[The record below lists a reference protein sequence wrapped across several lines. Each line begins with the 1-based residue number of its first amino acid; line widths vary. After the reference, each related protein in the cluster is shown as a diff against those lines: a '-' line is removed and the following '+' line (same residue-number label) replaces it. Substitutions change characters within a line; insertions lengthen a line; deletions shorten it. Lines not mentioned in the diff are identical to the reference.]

1 MKKQIQFIP
10 LLIFLLIPLL
20 SLAQEQVQV
29 RGKVTDAETGDP
41 LPGVTILVDKST
53 RGVTTDMDGTF
64 EIRVTPADKLVFSF
78 LGMVSQTVEVGDQR
92 YIEVAL
98 VTTASELEEV
108 TIVAFGVQK
117 KESIVSSISTVKVD
131 DIKVPSSN
139 LTTALAGRVAGLI
152 SYQTTGEPGADN
164 AEFFVRGVSS
174 FEGSRSSP
182 LILIDGFEATTSDL
196 ARLQPDDI
204 ESFSVMK
211 DATAT
216 VLYGARGANGILI
229 VNTKSGSESKP
240 KLSARFDMNIATPT
254 RVKEVLDGVSYMRMY
269 NEAQISRNPEAVP
282 FYSEQKIQSTM
293 RGDDPMIY
301 PNINWYDELFNSS
314 TMNTKANIN
323 VSGGGQVATYYVAA
337 GFDHDNGLLK
347 VAEMNNFNNNI
358 SISRVHV
365 RNNVVI
371 KLSPSTKIDTRI
383 QGRFEKYNGPSTSA
397 NSIYNMVMNAN
408 PVDHPVIYR
417 PDEAHMF
424 ADHILFGNTFNNN
437 QQMKQNPFA
446 EMVRGYEQRNE
457 NRILAQAS
465 LLQDLDVITPG
476 LKMQLKVSA
485 QTWNISSG
493 IRSYTPFYYGLDSYN
508 LVTGVHKLYAL
519 NPTNTNYKLGDVSP
533 NNDSDALF
541 NGELRFNW
549 EQNFNKHTVGAMIVG
564 MISEKL
570 LTSGNNNSIFQTL
583 PERNLGVSGRG
594 TYGFDSRY
602 FLEFAF
608 GYNGSE
614 KFSTDRAFGFFPS
627 IGTGWIISNEPYWK
641 ISDKIISHLKLRFTW
656 GRVGND
662 VLDGRGGRFF
672 YLSSYN
678 RGGGSYTFGTD
689 FLNSYSGYSISS
701 YANADISWE
710 VSQKYNYGLELSFL
724 KNEAIRIQADYFVDQ
739 RDNIYEVRN
748 NYPHSAGLEVAIKTN
763 SGSVRSHG
771 VDISMDVERSFNK
784 DFWVTGRGTFTYAV
798 NKILQKDEPNYRDA
812 YRSQIGHSTTQRWG
826 LVAERLF
833 VDQQEI
839 ENSPKQFDGNYLP
852 GDIKYKDVNGDGV
865 INSEDR
871 IPMGWPTSPQ
881 IQYGFGLS
889 TGLKK
894 FDFSFFFQGNA
905 NVSFFINSGSGDGIA
920 PFVNRRNALKI
931 VARDYWSE
939 TNPNVHAFW
948 PRLSVTSVANNTQQS
963 SWWLRDNSFLRL
975 KTVELGYNISSLK
988 SIGISNLRLYF
999 VGENLFL
1006 LSQFKLWDPE
1016 QGSNGMGYPLTRKY
1030 NLGLQVSF

>member
-1 MKKQIQFIP
+1 MKKRIQFILLLMFLIAP
-10 LLIFLLIPLL
+10 LWVI
-20 SLAQEQVQV
+20 AQEQTLVKGQV
-29 RGKVTDAETGDP
+29 IEEDTGDP
-41 LPGVTILVDKST
+41 LPGVTILVEKST
-53 RGVTTDMDGTF
+53 RGVTTDMDGTY
-64 EIRVTPADKLVFSF
+64 EIRANPSDKLIFSF
-78 LGMVSQTVEVGDQR
+78 LGMVSQTIEVGNKKIINVSLR
-92 YIEVAL
+92 AA
-98 VTTASELEEV
+98 ASELDEV
-108 TIVAFGVQK
+108 TIVAFGKQK
-117 KESIVSSISTVKVD
+117 KESIVSSISTVKIG

-139 LTTALAGRVAGLI
+139 LTTAFAGRVAGLI

-182 LILIDGFEATTSDL
+182 LILIDGFEATKDDL

-229 VNTKSGSESKP
+229 VNTKSGLEGKP
-240 KLSARFDMNIATPT
+240 RINARLDMNIATPT

-293 RGDDPMIY
+293 RGDDAMIY

-323 VSGGGQVATYYVAA
+323 ISGGGQTATYYVAA

-347 VAEMNNFNNNI
+347 VADMNNFNNNI
-358 SISRVHV
+358 SINRVHV
-365 RNNVVI
+365 RNNVI
-371 KLSPSTKIDTRI
+371 LKLSPTTKIDTRI
-383 QGRFEKYNGPSTSA
+383 QGRFEKYNGPSISA
-397 NSIYNMVMNAN
+397 TDIYKMVMNAN

-417 PDEAHMF
+417 PDEAHVHV
-424 ADHILFGNTFNNN
+424 DHILFGNTFDNN
-437 QQMKQNPFA
+437 QVMKQNPFA

-465 LLQDLDVITPG
+465 ILQDLDFITSG
-476 LKMQLKVSA
+476 LKMQLKAAA
-485 QTWNISSG
+485 QTWNKSSG
-493 IRSYTPFYYGLDSYN
+493 TRSYTPFYYGLDNYN
-508 LVTGVHKLYAL
+508 LVTGVHKLYVL
-519 NPTNTNYKLGDVSP
+519 NPTNTNYKLGDVRP
-533 NNDSDALF
+533 DNDSDALF

-549 EQNFNKHTVGAMIVG
+549 ERIFQKHNIGAMVVG

-570 LTSGNNNSIFQTL
+570 LTNGKNNSIYQTL
-583 PERNLGVSGRG
+583 PERNMGISGRG
-594 TYGFDSRY
+594 TYGYDSRY
-602 FLEFAF
+602 FFEFAF

-614 KFSTDRAFGFFPS
+614 KFSSDRAFGFFPS
-627 IGTGWIISNEPYWK
+627 FGAGWLISNEPYWK
-641 ISDKIISHLKLRFTW
+641 VNDKIISNLKLRFSW

-689 FLNSYSGYSISS
+689 FLNYYPGYSISS

-710 VSQKYNYGLELSFL
+710 VSTKYNYGLELALL
-724 KNEAIRIQADYFVDQ
+724 KNEAIKVQADYFIDQ
-739 RDNIYEVRN
+739 RNNIYEVRN

-763 SGSVRSHG
+763 SGKVRSSG
-771 VDISMDVERSFNK
+771 VDLSVDAEHSFHK
-784 DFWVTGRGTFTYAV
+784 DFWMTGRGTFTYAV
-798 NKILQKDEPNYRDA
+798 NKILQKDEPNYRDV
-812 YRSQIGHSTTQRWG
+812 YRSQLGYSTTQRWG

-833 VDQQEI
+833 ADQMEI
-839 ENSPKQFDGNYLP
+839 DNSPKQFDGNYLP

-865 INSEDR
+865 VNSEDQV
-871 IPMGWPTSPQ
+871 PMGFPTSPQ

-889 TGLKK
+889 AGYKK
-894 FDFSFFFQGNA
+894 LDFSFFFQGNA

-948 PRLSVTSVANNTQQS
+948 PRLSITNVTNNSQQS
-963 SWWLRDNSFLRL
+963 SWWLRNNSFLRL
-975 KTVELGYNISSLK
+975 KTIEMGYNISSLK
-988 SIGISNLRLYF
+988 KIGVENMRFYF
-999 VGENLFL
+999 TGENFFL

-1016 QGSNGMGYPLTRKY
+1016 QGGDGLGYPLTRKY
-1030 NLGLQVSF
+1030 NLGIQISF

>member
-1 MKKQIQFIP
+1 M
-10 LLIFLLIPLL
+10 
-20 SLAQEQVQV
+20 
-29 RGKVTDAETGDP
+29 
-41 LPGVTILVDKST
+41 
-53 RGVTTDMDGTF
+53 
-64 EIRVTPADKLVFSF
+64 
-78 LGMVSQTVEVGDQR
+78 
-92 YIEVAL
+92 
-98 VTTASELEEV
+98 
-108 TIVAFGVQK
+108 
-117 KESIVSSISTVKVD
+117 
-131 DIKVPSSN
+131 
-139 LTTALAGRVAGLI
+139 
-152 SYQTTGEPGADN
+152 
-164 AEFFVRGVSS
+164 
-174 FEGSRSSP
+174 
-182 LILIDGFEATTSDL
+182 ILIDGFEATKDDL

-229 VNTKSGSESKP
+229 VNTKSGLEGKP
-240 KLSARFDMNIATPT
+240 KISARFDMNVATPT

-301 PNINWYDELFNSS
+301 PNINWYDELFNST

-323 VSGGGQVATYYVAA
+323 ISGGGQVATYYVAA

-358 SISRVHV
+358 SINRVHV
-365 RNNVVI
+365 RNNI
-371 KLSPSTKIDTRI
+371 ILKLSPTTKIDTRI
-383 QGRFEKYNGPSTSA
+383 QGRFEKYNGPSISA
-397 NSIYNMVMNAN
+397 TDIYKMVMNAN

-417 PDEAHMF
+417 PDEARIH

-437 QQMKQNPFA
+437 QVMKQNPFA

-465 LLQDLDVITPG
+465 LLQDLDFITSG
-476 LKMQLKVSA
+476 LKMQLKVAA
-485 QTWNISSG
+485 QTWNKSSG
-493 IRSYTPFYYGLDSYN
+493 TRSYTPFYYGLDNYN
-508 LVTGVHKLYAL
+508 LVTGEHKLYVL
-519 NPTNTNYKLGDVSP
+519 NPTNTNYKLGDVRP
-533 NNDSDALF
+533 DNDSDALF

-549 EQNFNKHTVGAMIVG
+549 DRNFNKHAVGSMLVG

-570 LTSGNNNSIFQTL
+570 LTNGKNNSIYQTL
-583 PERNLGVSGRG
+583 PERNLGVSGRS
-594 TYGFDSRY
+594 TYGYDSRY

-608 GYNGSE
+608 GFNGSE

-627 IGTGWIISNEPYWK
+627 FGAGWLISNEPYWK
-641 ISDKIISHLKLRFTW
+641 VSNKIISNMKLRFSW

-689 FLNSYSGYSISS
+689 FLNYYPGYSISS

-710 VSQKYNYGLELSFL
+710 VSTKYNYGLELGLL
-724 KNEAIRIQADYFVDQ
+724 KNEAIKIQADYFIDE
-739 RDNIYEVRN
+739 RNNIYEVRN
-748 NYPHSAGLEVAIKTN
+748 NYPHSAGLEVPIKTN
-763 SGSVRSHG
+763 SGRVRSNG
-771 VDISMDVERSFNK
+771 IDISMDVEHSFNK
-784 DFWVTGRGTFTYAV
+784 EFWMTGRGTFTYAV

-812 YRSQIGHSTTQRWG
+812 YRSQIGYSTSQRWG

-833 VDQQEI
+833 VDQLEI

-871 IPMGWPTSPQ
+871 VPMGWPTSPQ

-889 TGLKK
+889 TGYKK
-894 FDFSFFFQGNA
+894 IDFSFFFQGNA
-905 NVSFFINSGSGDGIA
+905 NVSFFIDSSSGEGIA
-920 PFVNRRNALKI
+920 PFVNRRNALKV

-948 PRLSVTSVANNTQQS
+948 PRLSVTDVSNNTQQS
-963 SWWLRDNSFLRL
+963 SWWLRNNSFLRL
-975 KTVELGYNISSLK
+975 KTVEMGYNISSLK
-988 SIGISNLRLYF
+988 KMGIENMRLYF
-999 VGENLFL
+999 TGENFFV

-1016 QGSNGMGYPLTRKY
+1016 QGSNGLGYPLTRKF
-1030 NLGLQVSF
+1030 NLGIQVSF

>member
-371 KLSPSTKIDTRI
+371 KLSPL
-383 QGRFEKYNGPSTSA
+383 Y
-397 NSIYNMVMNAN
+397 
-408 PVDHPVIYR
+408 
-417 PDEAHMF
+417 
-424 ADHILFGNTFNNN
+424 
-437 QQMKQNPFA
+437 
-446 EMVRGYEQRNE
+446 E
-457 NRILAQAS
+457 NRH
-465 LLQDLDVITPG
+465 TH
-476 LKMQLKVSA
+476 
-485 QTWNISSG
+485 SG
-493 IRSYTPFYYGLDSYN
+493 TI
-508 LVTGVHKLYAL
+508 
-519 NPTNTNYKLGDVSP
+519 
-533 NNDSDALF
+533 
-541 NGELRFNW
+541 
-549 EQNFNKHTVGAMIVG
+549 
-564 MISEKL
+564 
-570 LTSGNNNSIFQTL
+570 
-583 PERNLGVSGRG
+583 
-594 TYGFDSRY
+594 
-602 FLEFAF
+602 
-608 GYNGSE
+608 
-614 KFSTDRAFGFFPS
+614 
-627 IGTGWIISNEPYWK
+627 
-641 ISDKIISHLKLRFTW
+641 
-656 GRVGND
+656 
-662 VLDGRGGRFF
+662 
-672 YLSSYN
+672 
-678 RGGGSYTFGTD
+678 
-689 FLNSYSGYSISS
+689 
-701 YANADISWE
+701 
-710 VSQKYNYGLELSFL
+710 
-724 KNEAIRIQADYFVDQ
+724 
-739 RDNIYEVRN
+739 
-748 NYPHSAGLEVAIKTN
+748 
-763 SGSVRSHG
+763 
-771 VDISMDVERSFNK
+771 
-784 DFWVTGRGTFTYAV
+784 
-798 NKILQKDEPNYRDA
+798 
-812 YRSQIGHSTTQRWG
+812 
-826 LVAERLF
+826 
-833 VDQQEI
+833 
-839 ENSPKQFDGNYLP
+839 
-852 GDIKYKDVNGDGV
+852 
-865 INSEDR
+865 
-871 IPMGWPTSPQ
+871 
-881 IQYGFGLS
+881 
-889 TGLKK
+889 
-894 FDFSFFFQGNA
+894 
-905 NVSFFINSGSGDGIA
+905 
-920 PFVNRRNALKI
+920 
-931 VARDYWSE
+931 
-939 TNPNVHAFW
+939 
-948 PRLSVTSVANNTQQS
+948 
-963 SWWLRDNSFLRL
+963 
-975 KTVELGYNISSLK
+975 
-988 SIGISNLRLYF
+988 
-999 VGENLFL
+999 
-1006 LSQFKLWDPE
+1006 
-1016 QGSNGMGYPLTRKY
+1016 
-1030 NLGLQVSF
+1030 